1 MAMLELAEGGQLYY
15 QWIAADDGAAVG
27 AGAASQPVLVFLHE
41 GLGCAAMWKDFPA
54 RLCAQTGCQGLVFDR
69 LGYGQSSPLRTGR
82 SVHYLHRSALEEL
95 PQVLALL
102 DGRPYVVLGH
112 SDGGSIALIH
122 AADQPSGLLGVV
134 TEAAHVFV
142 EEVTLAGIR
151 EARAAYGAGKLRGLS
166 RYHGD
171 KTDQIF
177 GAWADT
183 WLRPAFSCWNIEYL
197 LPSVACPVLALQ
209 GSGDQYGTEA
219 QLRAIESQTPSA
231 RQAVLPECGH
241 TPHQEQPEAVLTAIS
256 EFLKQLEVK

>member
-1 MAMLELAEGGQLYY
+1 MLELAEGGQLYY
-15 QWIAADDGAAVG
+15 EWIAEDSGAAG
-27 AGAASQPVLVFLHE
+27 KPVLVFLHE
-41 GLGCAAMWKDFPA
+41 GLGCTAMWKDFPA
-54 RLCAQTGCQGLVFDR
+54 RLCARTGCRGLMFDR
-69 LGYGQSSPLRTGR
+69 RGYGQSVPLRTGR
-82 SVHYLHRSALEEL
+82 SVHYLHRYALEEL
-95 PQVLALL
+95 PQMLALL
-102 DGRPYVVLGH
+102 DGRPYVVVGH

-122 AADQPSGLLGVV
+122 AADQPPGLLGVV

-183 WLRPAFSCWNIEYL
+183 WLRPAFSRWNIEYL

-219 QLRAIESQTPSA
+219 QLRAIESQAPGA
-231 RQAVLPECGH
+231 RTAMLADCGH
-241 TPHQEQPEAVLTAIS
+241 TPHLEQPEAVLAAIS
-256 EFLKQLEVK
+256 DFLQELEAK